1 MTAADL
7 LGINDTASLAR
18 DVSYGDPVVRGK
30 SLQTSKIDPRLLAV
44 ADIVPVAGAAAKG
57 ATTLAKAGAKEVA
70 RQIETGTGVIGRNTV
85 DPRMYAAEFY
95 SPAARAVESHKMD
108 KMPASQWMAWL
119 SSNAPKAAKEELAQ
133 TEAGRWLKEQEG
145 NVSKQDLLAVINE
158 SSPEIQTRM
167 MREGDPKAPVK
178 FDSFVLP
185 EGANQREMTLS
196 LPVKPKGEKVDIME
210 SFFETPGAHKY
221 FDKTADT
228 NRVAHV
234 RMNDRVDNEGKKVLF
249 VEEIQSDWAQ
259 KGRKKGFMSKDY
271 TYRKNMLENRVPTA
285 PYVEDTKAWTGLALK
300 KIIEDAVDNGYDRVA
315 FTTGA
320 QQNAR
325 YGLSKKVTEFSLT
338 PVISDSGRSI
348 YKTPQGEDV
357 YLLTGYN
364 GKQPTYTKQLTED
377 QIRKFLG
384 EEQAGKL
391 FSAEPSPG
399 PVVLARSR
407 TLKGVDMEIGG
418 TGMKGFYDQ
427 ILPQSTKD
435 VLKQLGVTPE
445 IKQIDFSKKQPLLN
459 RVFNSDKTPAVDK
472 ADMQWGFDITPE
484 LIAAVKEKGISKF
497 KHGGE
502 VTDFIKSKK

>member
-1 MTAADL
+1 
-7 LGINDTASLAR
+7 
-18 DVSYGDPVVRGK
+18 
-30 SLQTSKIDPRLLAV
+30 
-44 ADIVPVAGAAAKG
+44 
-57 ATTLAKAGAKEVA
+57 
-70 RQIETGTGVIGRNTV
+70 
-85 DPRMYAAEFY
+85 
-95 SPAARAVESHKMD
+95 
-108 KMPASQWMAWL
+108 
-119 SSNAPKAAKEELAQ
+119 
-133 TEAGRWLKEQEG
+133 
-145 NVSKQDLLAVINE
+145 
-158 SSPEIQTRM
+158 
-167 MREGDPKAPVK
+167 
-178 FDSFVLP
+178 
-185 EGANQREMTLS
+185 
-196 LPVKPKGEKVDIME
+196 
-210 SFFETPGAHKY
+210 
-221 FDKTADT
+221 
-228 NRVAHV
+228 
-234 RMNDRVDNEGKKVLF
+234 
-249 VEEIQSDWAQ
+249 
-259 KGRKKGFMSKDY
+259 
-271 TYRKNMLENRVPTA
+271 
-285 PYVEDTKAWTGLALK
+285 LALK